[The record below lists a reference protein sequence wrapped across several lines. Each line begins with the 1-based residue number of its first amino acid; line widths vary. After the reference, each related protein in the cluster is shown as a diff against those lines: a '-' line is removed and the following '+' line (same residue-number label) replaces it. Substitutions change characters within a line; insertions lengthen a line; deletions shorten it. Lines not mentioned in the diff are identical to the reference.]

1 MAKRK
6 EVLLIKDV
14 LKLGNMGD
22 IVRVSSGFAR
32 NYLYPFG
39 MAVPAEGAA
48 KRQIEVLRDKAA
60 KSEAEREQKA
70 VAQKKTMEGMT
81 VQVAARVAH
90 EIELFG
96 SIGTKEITAALAKKG
111 VVIDG
116 KQIHLHDKIRRLGV
130 YQIEVRLHK
139 SVPVSIKLEVI
150 NSDPNAPS
158 LQETLAQ
165 VAADRQAA
173 AQKAAEAKTAD
184 KGGEKAAEGEPAA
197 EAAAK
202 GGKAGKD
209 ADKAEKGEKAPAD
222 AEGKEGKKAKGK
234 HAKDEGQGKG
244 KDKDGAREAHEG
256 RPGKKD
262 SAKADGAK
270 KTVKV

>member
-60 KSEAEREQKA
+60 KSEADREQKA
-70 VAQKKTMEGMT
+70 NTQKKTMEGIT
-81 VQVAARVAH
+81 IQVAARVAH

-139 SVPVSIKLEVI
+139 NVPVTIKLEVI

-173 AQKAAEAKTAD
+173 AQKAAENKAAEKS
-184 KGGEKAAEGEPAA
+184 GEKAAEGDAPA
-197 EAAAK
+197 EATAK
-202 GGKAGKD
+202 PGKGAKD
-209 ADKAEKGEKAPAD
+209 AEKAEKPEKADKAPAEAD
-222 AEGKEGKKAKGK
+222 GKKGKGK
-234 HAKDEGQGKG
+234 HAKDEHQGKG
-244 KDKDGAREAHEG
+244 KDGAREGHED

>member
-70 VAQKKTMEGMT
+70 LAMKKTMEGMT
-81 VQVAARVAH
+81 IQVAARVAH
-90 EIELFG
+90 ELELFG
-96 SIGTKEITAALAKKG
+96 SVGTKEITQALAKKG
-111 VVIDG
+111 VVVDG
-116 KQIHLHDKIRRLGV
+116 KQVHLNDKIRRLGV
-130 YQIEVRLHK
+130 YQVEVRLHK
-139 SVPVSIKLEVI
+139 NVPITVKLEVV

-165 VAADRQAA
+165 VAAEREAA
-173 AQKAAEAKTAD
+173 AKRAAEAKAAG
-184 KGGEKAAEGEPAA
+184 KAGGEAPAA
-197 EAAAK
+197 EEAPAAAE
-202 GGKAGKD
+202 AGKGKPD
-209 ADKAEKGEKAPAD
+209 AKGEAKAAGAKD
-222 AEGKEGKKAKGK
+222 KDAKGK
-234 HAKDEGQGKG
+234 PAAEDAKPGKG
-244 KDKDGAREAHEG
+244 DGKQGGSKKEAK
-256 RPGKKD
+256 PD
-262 SAKADGAK
+262 ASK